1 MDKAVALPNEW
12 QTAQKKAT
20 RIKLLVAKFNN
31 TADGGNPSRGTS
43 LGTQR
48 PSCVLDAGS
57 TFDYDTL
64 VWVAMDNAVAFTKM
78 DAVCIIEKA
87 NSCKVT
93 GGTSQEFGRSWLWF
107 VLVFSTSGEVD
118 VARAH
123 CIGNLASLRH
133 ACRCC

>member
-1 MDKAVALPNEW
+1 MEIPFK
-12 QTAQKKAT
+12 
-20 RIKLLVAKFNN
+20 
-31 TADGGNPSRGTS
+31 GTS

-48 PSCVLDAGS
+48 HSCVLDAGS
-57 TFDYDTL
+57 TFDCDTL

-78 DAVCIIEKA
+78 DAVCIVEKA
-87 NSCKVT
+87 NSYKVT

-107 VLVFSTSGEVD
+107 VLVLSTSGEID

-123 CIGNLASLRH
+123 YTGNLASLRH